1 MVELVSYREHE
12 LGAIK
17 KLLESRTPLVH
28 VLTTGERGVEA
39 LFSEIPKI
47 SETVIVDARTCGSVT
62 GLMSCILRRLS
73 AIGRS
78 PKSPSE
84 SSDSEAE
91 YKKDSISVKEEVQTP
106 DETSDAYVNKQL
118 FSRDCALNRSSAR
131 LAMERLR
138 APGQSS
144 RSTKIT
150 KRKLLD
156 DLIDDESDSEYS
168 DSSSVTSSDSGEMD
182 NKHQKGTRNTRVS
195 LETLRVLYRAQN
207 MGVRTPSAFI
217 QKLERILSTTLA
229 ACSHVVLVIDHLE
242 SILLADDYDLDPV
255 NKTSGL
261 DFLRLLSRFNEYIAS
276 SAKLSIV
283 IGSSRMLPGE
293 VSTSC
298 VTVRLP
304 VFSAQQCKQ
313 LISQEYPDL
322 EPWFINTAVALMY
335 PVFSGNYSLLAET
348 LVRIRRDEQLVRAN
362 PDTVVAKTKVVC
374 TQEMR
379 RLFGGGDE
387 SEEVQARE
395 IYAVKRETKWLSQI
409 EKLILL
415 AGYLAA
421 HNPPNQDKVLFR
433 TVGQQSAPAGRKKA
447 ASTNA
452 FKRGKLNADAIHVR
466 APVPFNLDRL
476 LCIFRYLNGSWEE
489 DADFDSGV
497 AFQRTVRNLVQY
509 GLFKSTASE
518 DWLRSGIK
526 LNCHAPFDLI
536 ELVATDV
543 NVKLDE
549 VLYG

>member
-1 MVELVSYREHE
+1 MSYREHE
-12 LGAIK
+12 LKTIS
-17 KLLESRTPLVH
+17 KLLLSRTPLIH
-28 VLTTGERGVEA
+28 ILTTGERGVGA
-39 LFSEIPKI
+39 LFREMPCV

-78 PKSPSE
+78 MKSLSE
-84 SSDSEAE
+84 SSESETE
-91 YKKDSISVKEEVQTP
+91 CKKDSLSVKEEVDTP
-106 DETSDAYVNKQL
+106 EESTDAYVNKEL
-118 FSRDCALNRSSAR
+118 FSRESALNRSSAR

-138 APGQSS
+138 APGKPSK
-144 RSTKIT
+144 STKMT

-168 DSSSVTSSDSGEMD
+168 DSSSVSSSNPGEID
-182 NKHQKGTRNTRVS
+182 DKSQKGPRNTRVS
-195 LETLRVLYRAQN
+195 IETLRVLYRAQN

-217 QKLERILSTTLA
+217 QKLERILSTTLSS
-229 ACSHVVLVIDHLE
+229 CHQVTLVIDHFE
-242 SILLADDYDLDPV
+242 SILSADDYDLDPV
-255 NKTSGL
+255 TKTAGADL
-261 DFLRLLSRFNEYIAS
+261 LRLISRLNEYIAS

-283 IGSSRMLPGE
+283 IGSCRMLPADIT
-293 VSTSC
+293 TSC
-298 VTVRLP
+298 VTVRIPNL
-304 VFSAQQCKQ
+304 SAQQCKQ
-313 LISQEYPDL
+313 LISQEHPEL
-322 EPWFINTAVALMY
+322 EPWFINTAVALLY
-335 PVFSGNYSLLAET
+335 PVFSGNFSLLAET

-387 SEEVQARE
+387 SEEAQAKE

-409 EKLILL
+409 EKLTLL

-433 TVGQQSAPAGRKKA
+433 TVGQHSAPAGRKKA
-447 ASTNA
+447 GSTNA

-476 LCIFRYLNGSWEE
+476 LCIYRYLNGSWEE